1 MIAATDVRAATIVY
15 RTIVIGGIV
24 VAYTFGLPDLV
35 TATMIAGMLLAWR
48 IDRTVG
54 IRYGLVVG

>member
-24 VAYTFGLPDLV
+24 VAYTYGLSAMV
-35 TATMIAGMLLAWR
+35 WGTTMTGILLAWR
-48 IDRTVG
+48 IDRTVA
-54 IRYGLVVG
+54 IRDAQVVG

>member
-24 VAYTFGLPDLV
+24 VAYTFGLQDLV
-35 TATMIAGMLLAWR
+35 TATTIAGMLLAWR
-48 IDRTVG
+48 IDRTVE
-54 IRYGLVVG
+54 VVG